1 MTRLR
6 REDGFALVLALACIV
21 VFGILT
27 AAAISYTTSN
37 QQAAVQSGS
46 DLQARQYAE
55 AGLNDAYST
64 IVHTNAIGSD
74 PTSASLLGTSASPLT
89 FCITTTSCSNGGVG
103 SASVAGC
110 YGGVNGA
117 TCTGISPSAP
127 ASTWV
132 ISSTGYA
139 RKPDGTTISR
149 SATAEVLVNPVN
161 SGVVAAVWN
170 HVFLTAP
177 LVPNTCQT
185 TFGAQSLTFNAPLY
199 VSGNLCLTAQNSS
212 IVENTQPVDLQVG
225 GVLAMTAQNESIGSS
240 GTPIT
245 SGVVVGGCS
254 TSAPPWNST
263 TACGST
269 SYYHVRTTDTF
280 AAQAAPAESATDE
293 ANDYAAFD
301 PGPDHPCLAGTN
313 PAPLNA
319 NQLDWSANGASEPDG
334 SGSGSAGGSF
344 DLTPSSS
351 YACISQNGTSKGY
364 LIWNSGSSSIT
375 VSGITV
381 PAKTL
386 AVNGSIFF
394 DSNVNITHAATYT
407 GTAALEAAGT
417 ITFTQQ
423 NVTLCATS
431 ACVHGSANWQGNS
444 GNNSMLTLVS
454 LIANNSQAIY
464 FSGQSE
470 QFQGSLWTQ
479 PSSTCKIGAQSATI
493 EGPIVCGSMN
503 IAAQSANLM
512 PLPAIKNMPV
522 GAPIPPNTGVTI
534 GAPTYIK

>member
-1 MTRLR
+1 MKALR
-6 REDGFALVLALACIV
+6 RDDGFALVLALACIV
-21 VFGILT
+21 VFGIST

-37 QQAAVQSGS
+37 QQASVQSAS

-55 AGLNDAYST
+55 AGLNDAVST
-64 IVHTNAIGSD
+64 LWHTNANGSD
-74 PTSASLLGTSASPLT
+74 PTASGLLGTSASPLV
-89 FCITTTSCSNGGVG
+89 FCITTTSCSSGEVG
-103 SASVAGC
+103 SATVAGC
-110 YGGVNGA
+110 YGGTNGA

-127 ASTWV
+127 VSTWV
-132 ISSTGYA
+132 IVSTGYA
-139 RKPDGTTISR
+139 RKPDGSTISR
-149 SATAEVLVNPVN
+149 SATAEILVSPLN
-161 SGVVAAVWN
+161 SGAVAAVWN

-177 LVPNTCQT
+177 VVPNVCQT
-185 TFGAQSLTFNAPLY
+185 TFSAQNMTFNAPVY
-199 VSGNLCLTAQNSS
+199 VIGNLCMTAQNDS
-212 IVENTQPVDLQVG
+212 ILENGQPVDVQIG
-225 GVLAMTAQNESIGSS
+225 GVLAIEAQNDSVGSS

-245 SGVVVGGCS
+245 SGVVVGGCT
-254 TSAPPWNST
+254 TSSPPWNST
-263 TACGST
+263 AACGST
-269 SYYHVRTTDTF
+269 SYYHVRSTDTF
-280 AAQAAPAESATDE
+280 TSQAAPAETATDE

-301 PGPDHPCLAGTN
+301 PGPDHTCLAGTS

-319 NQLDWSANGASEPDG
+319 NQLDWAPNGANEPND
-334 SGSGSAGGSF
+334 SGSGSSGGSF
-344 DLTPSSS
+344 NLTPSSS

-364 LIWNSGSSSIT
+364 LIWNNGGSSIT

-394 DSNVNITHAATYT
+394 DSNLTVTQAATYT
-407 GTAALEAAGT
+407 GTAALEVAGT

-423 NVTLCATS
+423 NVTLCATAS
-431 ACVHGSANWQGNS
+431 CVHGSTHWQGNS

-454 LIANNSQAIY
+454 LIANSSAAIN
-464 FSGQSE
+464 FSAQSE

-479 PSSTCKIGAQSATI
+479 PSSTCAIGAQSVTI

>member
-1 MTRLR
+1 MRSLR
-6 REDGFALVLALACIV
+6 QDDGFALVLALACIV
-21 VFGILT
+21 VFGITT

-37 QQAAVQSGS
+37 EQAAVQSGS

-55 AGLNDAYST
+55 AGLNDAVSKLW
-64 IVHTNAIGSD
+64 HTVANGSD
-74 PTSASLLGTSASPLT
+74 PTASGLLGTAASPLT
-89 FCITTTSCSNGGVG
+89 FCVTTTTCSSGGVG
-103 SASVAGC
+103 SANVAGC
-110 YGGVNGA
+110 YGGTNGA

-127 ASTWV
+127 VSTWV
-132 ISSTGYA
+132 IVSTGYA
-139 RKPDGTTISR
+139 RKPDGTTLSR
-149 SATAEVLVNPVN
+149 SVTAEVVVTPLN

-177 LVPNTCQT
+177 LVPNVCQT

-199 VSGNLCLTAQNSS
+199 VSGNLCMTAQNSS
-212 IVENTQPVDLQVG
+212 IVENTQPVDVQVG
-225 GVLAMTAQNESIGSS
+225 GVLAMTAQNESIGTS

-254 TSAPPWNST
+254 TSGPPWSST
-263 TACGST
+263 SACGST
-269 SYYHVRTTDTF
+269 SYYHVRSTDTF
-280 AAQAAPAESATDE
+280 SSQAAPAETATDQ

-301 PGPDHPCLAGTN
+301 PGPAHPCLAGTN
-313 PAPLNA
+313 PAPLDA
-319 NQLDWSANGASEPDG
+319 NQLDWASNGASEPDD
-334 SGSGSAGGSF
+334 SGSGAAGGSF
-344 DLTPSSS
+344 DLTPGAS

-364 LIWNSGSSSIT
+364 LIWNNGASSLT

-394 DSNVNITHAATYT
+394 DSNVIVTQAATYI
-407 GTAALEAAGT
+407 GTAVLEAAGT
-417 ITFTQQ
+417 ITFTLQ
-423 NVTLCATS
+423 NVTLCATAS
-431 ACVHGSANWQGNS
+431 CVHGSANWQGNS

-454 LIANNSQAIY
+454 LVANNSAAIN
-464 FSGQSE
+464 FSAQSE

-493 EGPIVCGSMN
+493 EGPIVCGSMD

>member
-1 MTRLR
+1 MKRLR

-21 VFGILT
+21 VFGIMT

-37 QQAAVQSGS
+37 QQGAVQSKS

-55 AGLNDAYST
+55 AGLNDAVST
-64 IVHTNAIGSD
+64 LWHTNANGSD
-74 PTSASLLGTSASPLT
+74 PTASGLLGTSASPLT
-89 FCITTTSCSNGGVG
+89 FCITTTTCNSGDVG
-103 SASVAGC
+103 SANVSGC

-117 TCTGISPSAP
+117 TCTGIAPSAP

-132 ISSTGYA
+132 ISATGYA
-139 RKPDGTTISR
+139 EKPDGTTISR
-149 SATAEVLVNPVN
+149 AATAEVVVNPVN

-177 LVPNTCQT
+177 LVPNVCQT

-199 VSGNLCLTAQNSS
+199 VSGNLCLTAQNNS
-212 IVENTQPVDLQVG
+212 IIENTQPVDVQVG
-225 GVLAMTAQNESIGSS
+225 GVLAMTAQNESIGTS

-254 TSAPPWNST
+254 TSSPPWNST
-263 TACGST
+263 TACGSV
-269 SYYHVRTTDTF
+269 SNYHVRTTDTF
-280 AAQAAPAESATDE
+280 TAQAAPAETPSDQAH
-293 ANDYAAFD
+293 DYASFD
-301 PGPDHPCLAGTN
+301 PGPAHPCLAGTN

-319 NQLDWSANGASEPDG
+319 NQLDWSGNGASEPDN
-334 SGSGSAGGSF
+334 SGSGSSGGSF

-351 YACISQNGTSKGY
+351 YACISQNGTSTGY
-364 LIWNSGSSSIT
+364 LIWNNGASSIT

-381 PAKTL
+381 PSKTL

-394 DSNVNITHAATYT
+394 DSNITVTQAATYV

-454 LIANNSQAIY
+454 LIANNAQAIS
-464 FSGQSE
+464 FSAQSE

-479 PSSTCKIGAQSATI
+479 PSSTCKIGAQSAVI
-493 EGPIVCGSMN
+493 EGPIVCGTMN